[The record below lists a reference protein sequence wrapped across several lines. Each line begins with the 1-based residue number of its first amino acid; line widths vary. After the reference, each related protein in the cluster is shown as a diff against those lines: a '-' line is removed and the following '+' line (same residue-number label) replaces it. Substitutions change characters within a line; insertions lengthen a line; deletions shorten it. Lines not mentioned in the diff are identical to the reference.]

1 MLLGGGGLG
10 AGGDGRGTQGLWR
23 DGLYRIVNAG
33 GDILSSAGITIKMAE
48 ITNVDSHME
57 VDGMEDED
65 EEILPLFQVDGE
77 EVRPQM

>member
-1 MLLGGGGLG
+1 MGGGGLG
-10 AGGDGRGTQGLWR
+10 AGGDGRGTQALWR

-33 GDILSSAGITIKMAE
+33 GDILSSSGITIKMAE